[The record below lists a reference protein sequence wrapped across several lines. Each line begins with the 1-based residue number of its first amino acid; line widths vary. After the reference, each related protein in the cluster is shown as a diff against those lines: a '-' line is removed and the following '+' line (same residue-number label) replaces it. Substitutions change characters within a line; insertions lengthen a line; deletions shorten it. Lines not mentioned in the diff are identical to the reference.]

1 MTWSASRRAKVDSL
15 SFVMPR
21 LDNGVQPRRVCAVK
35 EHSAIKDVI
44 ALDLWF
50 GVMWADAAAIP
61 QTLTSPDNPN
71 DLRLRLKAPSP

>member
-1 MTWSASRRAKVDSL
+1 MRPAVIGDDVERQPRGQGRFSL

-44 ALDLWF
+44 ALDL
-50 GVMWADAAAIP
+50 
-61 QTLTSPDNPN
+61 
-71 DLRLRLKAPSP
+71 